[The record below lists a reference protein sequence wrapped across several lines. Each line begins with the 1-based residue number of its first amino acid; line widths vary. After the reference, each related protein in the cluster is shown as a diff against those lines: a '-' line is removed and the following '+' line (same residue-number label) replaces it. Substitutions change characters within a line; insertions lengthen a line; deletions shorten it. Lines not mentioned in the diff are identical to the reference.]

1 MNNWRFLSKIEGY
14 NKFLSDFVQDI
25 MEELLK
31 LFIGL
36 VPNLLY
42 YTICIEL
49 FEHKLN
55 LSRDLVIR

>member
-1 MNNWRFLSKIEGY
+1 MKLQTKLVVVGMNNWRFLSKIEGY

-36 VPNLLY
+36 VPN
-42 YTICIEL
+42 
-49 FEHKLN
+49 
-55 LSRDLVIR
+55 